1 MAEGFLLQTQ
11 HLFEIKTDK
20 DESTGEPIWERLA
33 AGISS
38 VEPSAN
44 DELAQDVYLDGEG
57 LGETDII
64 GAQLILAFS
73 GHRLYGDPAQDY
85 IFSKMMELGPGRRTE
100 LRWTLPNGD
109 KLEGPITIANLSGPS
124 GDAGGKGEIEFEL
137 HFNGTPEYTPAN
149 GGGGVEG

>member
-1 MAEGFLLQTQ
+1 MADGFLLQTK
-11 HLFEIKTDK
+11 HLFEIQ
-20 DESTGEPIWERLA
+20 TGEDEWSRLG
-33 AGISS
+33 AGLSS

-57 LGETDII
+57 LGETDVI

-73 GHRLYGDPAQDY
+73 GHRKYGDPAQDY
-85 IFSKMMELGPGRRTE
+85 IFGKMMELGPGRRTE

-109 KLEGPITIANLSGPS
+109 MLEGPVTIANISGPS

-137 HFNGTPEYTPAN
+137 HFNGTPEYTPAGG